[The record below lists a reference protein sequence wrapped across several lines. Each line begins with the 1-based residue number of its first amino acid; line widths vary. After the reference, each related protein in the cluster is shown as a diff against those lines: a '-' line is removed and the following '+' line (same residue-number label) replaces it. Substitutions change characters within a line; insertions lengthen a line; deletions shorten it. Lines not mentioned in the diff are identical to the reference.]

1 MPSPSQPSEVS
12 VPSVTREILS
22 TQGLLKGVG
31 TKLKRMQKPKKKK
44 IAGAAGNSVGKM
56 VGSMVGS
63 AAGKAV
69 GKMAGAASKRMMD
82 IPRTFDINKVQAQDI
97 KAQGGKTPSSVTKQI
112 KEKRAYDV
120 KYGPGLYK
128 SKKK

>member
-31 TKLKRMQKPKKKK
+31 TKLKRMQQPKKKK
-44 IAGAAGNSVGKM
+44 IAGAAG
-56 VGSMVGS
+56 
-63 AAGKAV
+63 AAG
-69 GKMAGAASKRMMD
+69 KRMMD

-97 KAQGGKTPSSVTKQI
+97 KAQGGKTPSSVAKQI

-128 SKKK
+128 KKK